1 MLSYFMVYL
10 PDRYDHHVRLL
21 PYVLSFVNDAIPSI
35 RESALDCIDRCGLQ
49 YECEHPEDV
58 IERRQFGVDGDD
70 IDYGSGLPESIPVRP
85 SLGARLFVRSNA
97 SRFFLALLG
106 ELSSWKEHT
115 RDRSAELLLILTVYC
130 EEALTKDFNRTVA
143 SIAKAIDVE
152 MSSRSEDDPRS
163 KLGEIRR
170 VLRLMG
176 KYVDPAVYLPLLR
189 PRISGEY
196 SARERRNYAM
206 VLSSLIDG
214 SPIQRLTL
222 HWSDLATLLS
232 GPDCIGPF
240 VGTQTRRQCL
250 TALRR
255 LIAAVASEGRTEIFL
270 SHHADAGELVKLRS
284 VLASSSETLKETA
297 PNNPGDDGDNAI
309 LVRGCIDGLSEITA
323 AIAKREGSTR
333 PKTAIARS
341 SSSTSSPPDPPPS
354 EVP

>member
-35 RESALDCIDRCGLQ
+35 REAALDCIERCGLQ

-70 IDYGSGLPESIPVRP
+70 IDYGSGLPESFPVRP

-115 RDRSAELLLILTVYC
+115 RDRSGELLLILTVYC
-130 EEALTKDFNRTVA
+130 EEALTKDFHRTVA

-152 MSSRSEDDPRS
+152 MSSQSEDDPRS
-163 KLGEIRR
+163 KLGPIRR

-176 KYVDPAVYLPLLR
+176 KYVDPAVYLPLLC

-196 SARERRNYAM
+196 SERERRNYAM

-214 SPIQRLTL
+214 STIQRLNL

-232 GPDCIGPF
+232 SPDCIGPF

-250 TALRR
+250 TALRK
-255 LIAAVASEGRTEIFL
+255 LIAAVESEGRTEIFV
-270 SHHADAGELVKLRS
+270 SHHADAGELVKLQS

-297 PNNPGDDGDNAI
+297 PNNPGDDDDAII
-309 LVRGCIDGLSEITA
+309 LVQGCIDGISEIMA
-323 AIAKREGSTR
+323 AIAKRKH
-333 PKTAIARS
+333 KT
-341 SSSTSSPPDPPPS
+341 
-354 EVP
+354 